1 MCPEEVPH
9 SEIYSGPLQWMCA
22 RGVPW
27 SELTVDRYSGCA
39 LEECP
44 GVSLQWTATGHV
56 P

>member
-27 SELTVDRYSGCA
+27 SELTVDRYRACA
-39 LEECP
+39 LKGSP
-44 GVSLQWTATGHV
+44 GADLQRTGTV
-56 P
+56 DVR